1 MKKAMKMKMISDANK
16 NRRYY
21 HDPNRE
27 PYETRNKF
35 KDDFGNYGYEDQR
48 NREYEPRNSFYDRDG
63 RRHYDNGRFAPKS
76 RYRPLGFGMGDRE
89 EIYDAY
95 LPPTYNKHHD
105 HEKYYGEGYAEKQ
118 DDQYYLNARFRMNTE
133 GEQHGSKKLD
143 KETAEK
149 WVSQM
154 SKPDKKG
161 EKGGKWT
168 YEETTQIMKERGFNV
183 DPIPFFV
190 AMNMMFSDY
199 GKTFA
204 KHNVNNV
211 NLYADLAVD
220 WMDDDDV
227 AAGKEKTADYYY
239 CVVK

>member
-1 MKKAMKMKMISDANK
+1 MKKAVKMKLISDANK

-21 HDPNRE
+21 RDPNRE

-35 KDDFGNYGYEDQR
+35 KDDYGNYGYEEHSR
-48 NREYEPRNSFYDRDG
+48 REDIPRNDFYDRDG
-63 RRHYDNGRFAPKS
+63 RRHYDNGRFAPQN
-76 RYRPLGFGMGDRE
+76 RYRPVGFDLRE
-89 EIYDAY
+89 QEEVSNRYFPPIYNAY
-95 LPPTYNKHHD
+95 HD
-105 HEKYYGEGYAEKQ
+105 YKNSYPENQ
-118 DDQYYLNARFRMNTE
+118 DDTYYLNAKFQMDKENKK
-133 GEQHGSKKLD
+133 HHPKKLD

-168 YEETTQIMKERGFNV
+168 YEETTQILKERDLNM
-183 DPIPFFV
+183 DPVLFFV

-199 GKTFA
+199 GKTLA
-204 KHNVNNV
+204 KHNVNSV
-211 NLYADLAVD
+211 NLYIDLAMD
-220 WMDDDDV
+220 WIEDDDV

>member
-1 MKKAMKMKMISDANK
+1 MKKAVKMKLISDANK

-21 HDPNRE
+21 RDPNRE

-35 KDDFGNYGYEDQR
+35 KDDYGNYGYEEP
-48 NREYEPRNSFYDRDG
+48 NRPRNDFYDRDG
-63 RRHYDNGRFAPKS
+63 RRHYDNGRFAPQNQ
-76 RYRPLGFGMGDRE
+76 YHPVGFDLGDQE
-89 EIYDAY
+89 EISDRYFPPIYNAY
-95 LPPTYNKHHD
+95 HNYKNSHPEN
-105 HEKYYGEGYAEKQ
+105 Q
-118 DDQYYLNARFRMNTE
+118 DDTYYLNARFQMDKENKN
-133 GEQHGSKKLD
+133 HHPKKLD

-168 YEETTQIMKERGFNV
+168 YEETAQILKERELNV
-183 DPIPFFV
+183 DPVLFFV

-199 GKTFA
+199 GKTLA
-204 KHNVNNV
+204 KHNVNSV
-211 NLYADLAVD
+211 NLYIDLAMD
-220 WMDDDDV
+220 WIEDDDV
-227 AAGKEKTADYYY
+227 AAGKEKTTDYYY